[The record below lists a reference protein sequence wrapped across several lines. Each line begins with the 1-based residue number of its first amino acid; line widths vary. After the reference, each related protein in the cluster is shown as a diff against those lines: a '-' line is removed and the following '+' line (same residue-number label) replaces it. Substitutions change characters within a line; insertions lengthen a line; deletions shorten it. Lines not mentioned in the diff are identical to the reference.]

1 MQPALKNI
9 LDIQE
14 FDIKMIRLMRIK
26 KQRENELA
34 EIESLTEDLVD
45 QKQQKEAEIESLG
58 EKVNS
63 LETRISEVD
72 EKVKELEGKQSTIK
86 KVDEFNALTQEM
98 TAAEREKIALEQE
111 TSNLLDERS
120 AEEEVLE
127 KIKESLTA
135 TDENSKAL
143 KDEIFSAISMVN
155 QEGKEL
161 KEKRDLIM
169 EKADGHLLA
178 VYQRLLRNKKDRVI
192 VPVENRTCSGCHV
205 GITIQQENLV
215 RKGEAIVHCEHCS
228 RILYWQ
234 DDVAEETKS
243 ATGTSRRRRRA
254 AASS

>member
-9 LDIQE
+9 LEIQE

-34 EIESLTEDLVD
+34 EIESLTTDLVD
-45 QKQQKEAEIESLG
+45 QKQEKEAEIETLG
-58 EKVNS
+58 EKINS
-63 LETRISEVD
+63 LETRIAEVD

-98 TAAEREKIALEQE
+98 TTAEREKIALEQE
-111 TSNLLDERS
+111 ASNLLDERS

-127 KIKESLTA
+127 KIKESLVA
-135 TDENSKAL
+135 TDDNSKAL
-143 KDEIFSAISMVN
+143 KDEIYSAISLVN

-161 KEKRDLIM
+161 KEKRDVIQA
-169 EKADGHLLA
+169 KADEHLLA

-215 RKGEAIVHCEHCS
+215 RKGDAIVHCEHCS

-234 DDVAEETKS
+234 DQVEEETKS
-243 ATGTSRRRRRA
+243 SGTTRRRRRA
-254 AASS
+254 TASS